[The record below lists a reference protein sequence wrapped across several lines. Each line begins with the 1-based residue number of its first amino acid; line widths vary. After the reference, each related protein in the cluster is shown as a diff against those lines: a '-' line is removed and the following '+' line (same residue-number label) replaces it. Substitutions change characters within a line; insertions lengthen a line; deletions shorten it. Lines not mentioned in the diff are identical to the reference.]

1 MAIVPLAKDVSIKT
15 IRDVINQKA
24 ILIGQARSHGTSYG
38 LYGNDLAT
46 GFVQAHIKNI
56 SASTINITATL
67 EKASGNVQETFNLA
81 AGATKFLSYTGLR
94 GKTGGFTKARYTGG
108 NPAASYTGNRDHDLS
123 FVENAG
129 GGRSANVDN
138 INIHTKGRNQY
149 YPIVFGN
156 NYSVVNISHINNW
169 NIKDGINQPPI
180 LIDTPNSNDNKL
192 SNWRG
197 AQVMQGTALVR
208 KSSLGRYGDDKKQ
221 GYIIIRLHRPAF
233 STGPITVSIR
243 NSTINKD
250 ITKTI
255 STGNSTTFK
264 FDNLSGGRIYKI
276 YIKDSLTGTSM
287 MQKYTL
293 SQVAY
298 GGTIT
303 HNSYSFNG
311 FDRFL
316 AFTF

>member
-1 MAIVPLAKDVSIKT
+1 MAIVPLAKDVSVKT

-24 ILIGQARSHGTSYG
+24 IMLGQVRSRGTSYTN
-38 LYGNDLAT
+38 YGYDKKT
-46 GFVQAHIKNI
+46 GYVQAHIKNI

-67 EKASGNVQETFNLA
+67 EKATGNVQETFNLA
-81 AGATKFLSYTGLR
+81 AGATKFLDYQGLR
-94 GKTGGFTKARYTGG
+94 GKVGGYTKARWTGG

-129 GGRSANVDN
+129 GGRSASVNN
-138 INIHTKGRNQY
+138 INIHTKSSKHY
-149 YPIVFGN
+149 YPVVFGN
-156 NYSVVNISHINNW
+156 NYSVVNISHTNNW

-180 LIDTPNSNDNKL
+180 LEGTPNSIDNKL

-197 AQVMQGTALVR
+197 AQVMQGTAVIR
-208 KSSLGRYGDDKKQ
+208 SSRLGYYGDDKKE
-221 GYIIIRLHRPAF
+221 GYISVRLDPPAF

-255 STGNSTTFK
+255 SSSNSTTFT
-264 FDNLSGGRIYKI
+264 FNNLLGARTFKI
-276 YIKDSLTGTSM
+276 YIKDTLTGTSM
-287 MQKYTL
+287 MQTYGI
-293 SQVAY
+293 SQVSY
-298 GGTIT
+298 NQSKT
-303 HNSYSFNG
+303 HKSYSFNG
-311 FDRFL
+311 PDRFL